1 MTDVM
6 LTIAGEDVHLL
17 AERALWWP
25 DASTLVVA
33 DLHWGKASTFRAA
46 GIPIPIGTTSDDL
59 ARLDSALTRTGARR
73 MVVLGDL
80 FHAKAGRIASH
91 TLAELRRWR
100 SLAAPVEILLVRG
113 NHDRHAGDPPTISG
127 STASTRRRSCRRSS
141 SATSRWSGEGYGLA
155 GHVHP
160 GITLMGRGLSGRPCP
175 ASSSARRGAI
185 IPAFGSFTG
194 FGTVEPGPGDR
205 AFVVVEGE
213 VLEVSLPVD
222 LGPTPSRLPY
232 TRCPTA
238 TRASRLSRTV
248 LGPLA
253 SADCSLR

>member
-6 LTIAGEDVHLL
+6 LTIAGEEIYLL

-25 DASTLVVA
+25 NASTLIVA
-33 DLHWGKASTFRAA
+33 DLHWGKASTFRAT

-113 NHDRHAGDPPTISG
+113 NHDRHAGDPPSDLRINCVNAPAFVPPFVFRHEPVQG
-127 STASTRRRSCRRSS
+127 DA
-141 SATSRWSGEGYGLA
+141 YGLA

-160 GITLMGRGLSGRPCP
+160 GITLLGRGLQRETLPCFLIGQT
-175 ASSSARRGAI
+175 GAL

-205 AFVVVEGE
+205 AFVTVEGE

-222 LGPTPSRLPY
+222 LDPNAYPPELHEMAEMESPGSRGQSSPDGDL
-232 TRCPTA
+232 
-238 TRASRLSRTV
+238 
-248 LGPLA
+248 
-253 SADCSLR
+253 